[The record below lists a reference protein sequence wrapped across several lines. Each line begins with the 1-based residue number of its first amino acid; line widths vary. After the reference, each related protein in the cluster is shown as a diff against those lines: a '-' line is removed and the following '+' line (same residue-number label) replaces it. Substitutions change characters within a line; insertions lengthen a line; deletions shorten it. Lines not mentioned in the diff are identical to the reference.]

1 MNLTSIE
8 KYYWYK
14 EHEKEIEGFFE
25 KCFQEWFKEYINKLP
40 DIKNVGNVDFSILN
54 N

>member
-1 MNLTSIE
+1 MKSIE

-14 EHEKEIEGFFE
+14 EHEKEIEELFKECFE
-25 KCFQEWFKEYINKLP
+25 KWLEEYIDKLADIR
-40 DIKNVGNVDFSILN
+40 DIKIGNKIIDN